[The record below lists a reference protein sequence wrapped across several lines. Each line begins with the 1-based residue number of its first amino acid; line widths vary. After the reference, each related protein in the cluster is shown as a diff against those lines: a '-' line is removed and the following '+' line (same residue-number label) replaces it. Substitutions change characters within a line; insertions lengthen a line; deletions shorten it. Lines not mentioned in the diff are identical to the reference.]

1 MRNKT
6 YFQFKFFGRE
16 IFFKKEFSY
25 RDRYTGKCHYKRV
38 FKIRGKGDYEKEIP
52 TDWFE
57 VFIGG
62 KCPPSLRYK
71 TCGYNDN
78 HHWLDFSLF
87 FFSCFI
93 KMPWKNHK
101 KGLEFGED
109 VNNTEP
115 EYGFY
120 MYGEDSYSGDTLT
133 FLLGSKR
140 KSFEMPWILDFH
152 AKYALGQD
160 RRLFRLDKNE
170 SLYDDNPKIL
180 FETHRFRYKRAD
192 GLQQET
198 DAKCTIVRREWR
210 RKWLKFTSMFGFSK
224 QCLDIT
230 FKEPLGN
237 SRGDWKGGAVGR
249 DADIT
254 ETEVRNGN
262 IITPLRRYEKKV
274 NETKE
279 FD

>member
-1 MRNKT
+1 MKEKT
-6 YFQFKFFGRE
+6 YFQFKIFGRE
-16 IFFKKEFSY
+16 VFFKKEFSY
-25 RDRYTGKCHYKRV
+25 RDRYTGKVHYNRI
-38 FKIRGKGDYEKEIP
+38 FKIRGKGDYRTEFP

-62 KCPPSLRYK
+62 KRPPSLRYR
-71 TCGYNDN
+71 TCGYDDN

-93 KMPWKNHK
+93 KLPWKNYK
-101 KGLEFGED
+101 NGLEYGED
-109 VNNTEP
+109 VNNPEP

-120 MYGEDSYSGDTLT
+120 MYGEDSFVGDDLT
-133 FLLGSKR
+133 ILLGRKR
-140 KSFEMPWILDFH
+140 KSFEMPWYLDFY
-152 AKYALGQD
+152 AQYALGHD
-160 RRLFRLDKNE
+160 RRLFRLGKNE
-170 SLYDDNPKIL
+170 SCYENNPKIL
-180 FETHRFRYKRAD
+180 FETYRFRYKRAD

-198 DAKCTIVRREWR
+198 DAKCTIFRREWR
-210 RKWLKFTSMFGFSK
+210 RKWLKFTSRFGFAK

-230 FKEPLGN
+230 FVEPLGN
-237 SRGDWKGGAVGR
+237 SSGSWKGGVVGG
-249 DADIT
+249 DTEIT
-254 ETEVRNGN
+254 DLETHNGD

>member
-1 MRNKT
+1 MGGKT
-6 YFQFKFFGRE
+6 YFQFKIFGRE
-16 IFFKKEFSY
+16 VFFKKEFSF
-25 RDRYTGKCHYKRV
+25 RDRYTDEVHYNRI
-38 FKIRGKGDYEKEIP
+38 FKIRGKGDYETEFP

-62 KCPPSLRYK
+62 KQPPCLKYR
-71 TCGYNDN
+71 TCGYDDN

-87 FFSCFI
+87 FFYCFI
-93 KMPWKNHK
+93 KLPWKNHK
-101 KGLEFGED
+101 KCLEYGED
-109 VNNTEP
+109 VNNPEP

-120 MYGEDSYSGDTLT
+120 MYGEDSYVGDSLT
-133 FLLGSKR
+133 FLLGRKR
-140 KSFEMPWILDFH
+140 KSFEMPWCLDFH
-152 AKYALGQD
+152 ARYALGHD

-170 SLYDDNPKIL
+170 RYDDDNPKIL

-210 RKWLKFTSMFGFSK
+210 RKWLKFTSRFGFVK

-237 SRGDWKGGAVGR
+237 SSDSWKGGAVGR
-249 DADIT
+249 DAEIT
-254 ETEVRNGN
+254 DSEVRNADTL
-262 IITPLRRYEKKV
+262 TPLRRYEKKV

>member
-1 MRNKT
+1 MRGKT
-6 YFQFKFFGRE
+6 YFQFRFFGRE
-16 IFFKKEFSY
+16 VIFKKEFSF
-25 RDRYTGKCHYKRV
+25 RDRYTDEVHYDRI
-38 FKIRGKGDYEKEIP
+38 FKIRGKGDYETEFP

-62 KCPPSLRYK
+62 KKPPRLIYR
-71 TCGYNDN
+71 TCGYDDN
-78 HHWLDFSLF
+78 HHWLSFSLF

-93 KMPWKNHK
+93 KLPWKNHK
-101 KGLEFGED
+101 KGLEYGKD
-109 VNNTEP
+109 VT

-120 MYGEDSYSGDTLT
+120 MYGEDSYIGDTLT
-133 FLLGSKR
+133 FLFGKKR
-140 KSFEMPWILDFH
+140 KSFETPWYLDFH
-152 AKYALGQD
+152 AQYALGRD

-170 SLYDDNPKIL
+170 SLYDDNLKIL

-210 RKWLKFTSMFGFSK
+210 RKWLKFTSRFGFAK

-230 FKEPLGN
+230 FEEPLGN
-237 SRGDWKGGAVGR
+237 SSGSWKGGAVGR
-249 DADIT
+249 DAEIT
-254 ETEVRNGN
+254 DSEVRNADTL
-262 IITPLRRYEKKV
+262 TPLRRYEKKV